1 MNEKTIEQW
10 KPIYGY
16 DGLYEV
22 SNLGRV
28 KSLAR
33 FDARG
38 HFRSE
43 RILTPTVTTK
53 GYLDLTFYVNKK
65 CRSPKVHRLVA
76 QAFIPNPENK
86 PIVNH
91 IDGDKKNNR
100 VENLEWVTALE
111 NNQHAWRTGLL
122 NNESKRKMS
131 IARKSHLK
139 PKKKGL

>member
-139 PKKKGL
+139 PKKKVL

>member
-33 FDARG
+33 FDASG

-43 RILTPTVTTK
+43 RILKPSVTTK

-139 PKKKGL
+139 PKKKVL

>member
-1 MNEKTIEQW
+1 MNEKIIEQW

-33 FDARG
+33 FDASG
-38 HFRSE
+38 HFRRE
-43 RILTPTVTTK
+43 RILKPSVTTK

-100 VENLEWVTALE
+100 VENLEWVTDLE

-122 NNESKRKMS
+122 NDESKRKMS
-131 IARKSHLK
+131 VARKSHLNR
-139 PKKKGL
+139 KKKGI